1 MTSTLKE
8 KMTASLE
15 AAKAI
20 AAKAETE
27 RRDLTEDEVG
37 QAATYLKA
45 YEEHKKEFQRQQKL
59 SQDSAEFKSMLE
71 QIGNE
76 LNLERNDP
84 DHRVDPHGFMTLGK
98 GQTLGSAFVKSA
110 EYKTLMQGA
119 HGGRFN
125 EKQRIESGPMVVKSL
140 VYSGGE
146 GAPAGAFVQP
156 MRDSLIEMLGRPTLS
171 LRDLVS
177 VRQTESDAVEYV
189 RQTVQPTAA
198 APVAEAKSSA
208 APTTNAEGATVLAAD
223 GGYKPEGS
231 IAFEVVKTSVK
242 TIAEWIAATKRSI
255 ADAAQL
261 RGLIDQELKAD
272 LLVAEEREMLTGDG
286 TGEHFTGILNT
297 PGIQTQA
304 RSATVSGVDPL
315 LETTLKAKTKA
326 RIGGRTAPTAYL
338 LNPQDFEAVQLAR
351 IAKNPAN
358 EAIAGAVPTLH
369 GLPVVESEGIPAG
382 TGLVGDFSRAVLWD
396 REQASVS
403 ITDSHAD
410 FFIRNLVAILAEE
423 RAAFGVTRPAAF
435 VKMSFTA

>member
-1 MTSTLKE
+1 M
-8 KMTASLE
+8 
-15 AAKAI
+15 
-20 AAKAETE
+20 
-27 RRDLTEDEVG
+27 
-37 QAATYLKA
+37 
-45 YEEHKKEFQRQQKL
+45 
-59 SQDSAEFKSMLE
+59 
-71 QIGNE
+71 
-76 LNLERNDP
+76 
-84 DHRVDPHGFMTLGK
+84 
-98 GQTLGSAFVKSA
+98 
-110 EYKTLMQGA
+110 
-119 HGGRFN
+119 
-125 EKQRIESGPMVVKSL
+125 
-140 VYSGGE
+140 
-146 GAPAGAFVQP
+146 
-156 MRDSLIEMLGRPTLS
+156 
-171 LRDLVS
+171 
-177 VRQTESDAVEYV
+177 
-189 RQTVQPTAA
+189 
-198 APVAEAKSSA
+198 
-208 APTTNAEGATVLAAD
+208 LAAD

-396 REQASVS
+396 REQASIS